1 MDKKKTENKR
11 TYPRKNPE
19 QERTGLHP
27 QKKKQSSLSV
37 WESVNIHIPLD
48 AKPSLM
54 LRNHT
59 SLPTYFYKHNST
71 GKTKSGAA
79 GDPGWGG

>member
-37 WESVNIHIPLD
+37 
-48 AKPSLM
+48 
-54 LRNHT
+54 
-59 SLPTYFYKHNST
+59 
-71 GKTKSGAA
+71 
-79 GDPGWGG
+79 